1 MFLKKVVAAT
11 KIFGC
16 LMAFASC
23 AQAADG
29 LIRWYQPDSSN
40 IFIGND
46 NFEIGLS
53 YAGAF
58 GTTANAPTSGDV
70 IFHPY
75 GMSALSFVSLLSM
88 GMTGDYFIP
97 GTPVEGWY
105 LIVEGNTVASGS
117 IQGGYSGVSSSV
129 HSNNSTVAYADV
141 TTTIRCNRNLVL
153 EQNLTF
159 AGGDMGYL
167 MTVRITN
174 NGDATLTNVK
184 YRRQCDPDQREQL
197 TGSFHTDNYFYKD
210 EDGNAYMYAF
220 GNSTGVTESDP
231 ELLHEEMITKGTNP
245 YILVGLAS
253 DDYTVDAYLNFGYTS
268 YDYHQYAD
276 DTQMGLVFTIDSIA
290 PGETVELYY
299 IGSIDPRVEPEMGEF
314 RITFDANGGT
324 SSKRSIRRDAGVA
337 YGELPTAK
345 KTGHTFLGWF
355 TELDDGEPVTPDTV
369 AVGDA
374 TNYAHWAINSY
385 TISFDSKGGSEVP
398 SITANYGTAL
408 TVPDAPALDGHTFGG
423 WFRAGRPFAF
433 TTMPAEDVALDALWL
448 DENTQLH
455 AGSIDSSATWTNG
468 SVHII
473 SGVVTIQSG
482 VELIIEPGAVVK
494 FLSGA
499 SLTIA
504 SGGICRASGAIF
516 THINDDSVGGDTMMD
531 GDETKPEY
539 DAYDITT
546 NGQLWEDE
554 TTEYRYMKPRT
565 LESSISTS
573 TRLKGHTVY
582 KVNYNVTVYRGATL
596 TIPAGTILKFGPGYR
611 MTINSGAKLEVNG
624 TRTAPVVFTSI
635 KDDENGGDTNGDGD
649 KTKPNG
655 GDWTYVYVSG
665 SATLNY
671 CHALYGAPSNET
683 GILEVSGG
691 TLTLMNCLVAH
702 SRYDGVW
709 NWGGTIKAYNTV
721 FTDCGNGVCPYRG
734 STECDNC
741 IMAFCNYGYMD
752 WSHWYGGTFKNCI
765 FYGCGKNWSD
775 TNGSAEFMGHS
786 TVKNCC
792 FFNPEGYSKRSC
804 VKDGVDGCIYADP
817 RFLDADNGDFRI
829 AENSPCVDA
838 GDGTVAPARDYWN
851 QPRMDVKGAAATGK
865 GDLHGICPDIGIYEV
880 LGTPA
885 DPTADL
891 TVKSVSAPTVL
902 TVGGESEVSWVV
914 TNVGP
919 VDAEGVWCDRID
931 FVADNGSVTEL
942 ATLECSGV
950 LTASNEVERVRRFVV
965 PMLQSKGRI
974 RVTTNV
980 DRGIFEGKA
989 VANNAAQAGNATT
1002 VGYPDLVVGDGET
1015 VDVSVPAEGEVG
1027 FRLGGAYPDGGLLV
1041 IAADREIVARL
1052 DLGRIP
1058 TADTFVRSAVSVG
1071 GGYWIMQVPADATDA
1086 YVAFSTTSDQATPV
1100 SVSTLKGSLLLLD
1113 VGVMSYPNAGTVTV
1127 PFYGNGFDESM
1138 EVWIEKAGRTLTAA
1152 DVSVESAVKGSAVFD
1167 VDGLPTGTWTLKVR
1181 KGGETV
1187 SCERLTLT
1195 AGGMGAIWSCKIDAA
1210 SSVRAGRVYMGNV
1223 VCANS
1228 GDRSMIA
1235 PYVHVTAKNGT
1246 QIRFSAS
1253 DAWTDS
1259 LEFMATSESY
1269 PARLL
1274 KPGEEIRVPFYYQAT
1289 GSGVSI
1295 SVESSTD
1302 DPSDFPWE
1310 TNGGYMRPSWATDEM
1325 WTRALAILKKNV
1337 GLTWN
1342 ACFQRL
1348 NADADHLMKI
1358 GTPERRFDRLWQME
1372 INEALGVDHA
1382 VGSLAGGTDLARS
1395 GRGFGLSFSRSYGSG
1410 MHQRL
1415 RKGVLGYGWS
1425 DNLSVSC
1432 ELQES
1437 GARFVIQSGD
1447 GGSYA
1452 FTKVTGAWK
1461 PEDARDKTVM
1471 TESYSEWVLTTRSGT
1486 VIRFSKSKKRIV
1498 SIRDNMG
1505 NGLDFTHDASG
1516 NVTEV
1521 KHTDGQWLRFTYSGG
1536 LLVSAAD
1543 DRGRTASYAYTGE
1556 MLTEVTAFNGRK
1568 VKYNYLPADETAA
1581 SRALRQ
1587 IVASDGQTKDFTY
1600 DAAGRVATASRNGTH
1615 FTSEIVR
1622 GELGSYSVIAPN
1634 GGITEVTV
1642 GANGETLSTV
1652 NALGQKVQRTY
1663 TADTLLESVIA
1674 PSGKRSKIVYDTDG
1688 QAVKSLD
1695 AAGAATSFAYTED
1708 FGSLKRVTDARQKAI
1723 TYGYDALGRS
1733 ESVSYPDD
1741 SQSRIAYAANGD
1753 VTNAVNARGE
1763 SIAYAYDKEGNKI
1776 AATWPNGRTFAWT
1789 YDAKGNCVSASDS
1802 VTGEVTMEYDDKE
1815 QLTRITYPGGRGFTY
1830 VYNAYGRVTARTS
1843 LDGYAQKYEYDAFGR
1858 VARMTDGSGN
1868 PYVVN
1873 AYDPVTGNLML
1884 QTYGNG
1890 TTVSNAYDLLD
1901 RTVSITHRKADG
1913 TVLERFAYAYNEDG
1927 QRISLTTTEGVEN
1940 YTYDAAGQVTGV
1952 IYPNGTQE
1960 TFEYDAVGN
1969 RLAANGTAYT
1979 VNDLNQYAGVGSSS
1993 LTYDA
1998 DGNLL
2003 RRADASGTTDY
2014 YYDCESRLIGVTN
2027 TSSGVAW
2034 SCEYDVFGNRV
2045 RVTDNGVTTEK
2056 LYIQGSLPSVAAEY
2070 RGGSLVVRHILLGS
2084 VRLADVTAGG
2094 TTRYYHADG
2103 LASTRLLTDASG
2115 SVVARASYKAF
2126 GEIRTSSGV
2135 AIADGYVGTLGVE
2148 RDSTGLLFM
2157 RNRYYDAGMG
2167 RFVQR
2172 DPIGLRG
2179 RDVNWYRY
2187 CRNESSEFID
2197 PDGMAA
2203 VAGGIEIEICRKMLE
2218 KSYRKAAVDGA
2229 EVMLVKVGGK
2239 WVAKAAARHAVA
2251 GLANGIPYIEAG
2263 LIALD
2268 VIDLG
2273 VTIYEA
2279 VNSANTVTGANSSV
2293 NEGYKVEPVD
2303 AIDGGSGEPP
2313 QWCKNF
2319 YARETSAGRDPC
2331 DSAGFRK
2338 ACGTAYSCPAR

>member
-1 MFLKKVVAAT
+1 MSLKKFVAAT
-11 KIFGC
+11 VIVGC
-16 LMAFASC
+16 TMAVVPSARG
-23 AQAADG
+23 ADG

-58 GTTANAPTSGDV
+58 GTAVGAPTSGDV

-75 GMSALSFVSLLSM
+75 FSGGYDYLAFISMLSE
-88 GMTGDYFIP
+88 GATCDYFRSSAID
-97 GTPVEGWY
+97 GGWVVSVDGCE
-105 LIVEGNTVASGS
+105 IARGS
-117 IQGGYSGVSSSV
+117 QHGSCSGVYDSI
-129 HSNNSTVAYADV
+129 HINNSTIVAADV
-141 TTTIRCNRNLVL
+141 STTIRCNRDVVI
-153 EQNLTF
+153 EQNLSF
-159 AGGDMGYL
+159 AAADLGYL
-167 MTVRITN
+167 MCVRITN
-174 NGDATLTNVK
+174 NGSSTLTNVR
-184 YRRQCDPDQREQL
+184 YRRECDPEQ
-197 TGSFHTDNYFYKD
+197 TPGTYCTDNYFYKD
-210 EDGNAYMYAF
+210 ADGNAYMYAF
-220 GNSTGVTESDP
+220 GNNTCVTETDP
-231 ELLHEEMITKGTNP
+231 ELLHEEMITKGRNP
-245 YILVGLAS
+245 YVLIGLAS
-253 DDYTVDAYLNFGYTS
+253 DDYTVDSYLNYGYSS
-268 YDYHQYAD
+268 YNYHRYSD
-276 DTQMGLVFTIDSIA
+276 DTHVGLVFTINSIA

-299 IGSIDPRVEPEMGEF
+299 IGSIDPMVEPEMGEF
-314 RITFDANGGT
+314 KIMFDPNGGT
-324 SSKRSIRRDAGVA
+324 CSKRSFRRDAGVA

-355 TELDDGEPVTPDTV
+355 TEPEDGEPVTPDTV
-369 AVGDA
+369 TVGDA

-408 TVPDAPALDGHTFGG
+408 TEPDAPVLDGYSFGG
-423 WFRAGRPFAF
+423 WFHAGRAFAF
-433 TTMPAEDVALDALWL
+433 TTMPDEDVTLDALWL
-448 DENTQLH
+448 DGNTQLH
-455 AGSIDSSATWTNG
+455 TGSIDSSATWTNG

-473 SGVVTIQSG
+473 SGAVTIQSG
-482 VELIIEPGAVVK
+482 VELLIESGAVVK

-499 SLTIA
+499 SLTIG

-546 NGQLWEDE
+546 NGQLWDDE
-554 TTEYRYMKPRT
+554 TTEYRYMKPET
-565 LESSISTS
+565 LSSSIYTS

-582 KVNYNVTVYRGATL
+582 KVDYNVYVYSGATL
-596 TIPAGTILKFGPGYR
+596 TIPAGTILKFDSGR
-611 MTINSGAKLEVNG
+611 QMTVYSGAKLEVNG

-635 KDDENGGDTNGDGD
+635 KDDENGGDTNGDEGA
-649 KTKPNG
+649 TEPEE
-655 GDWTYVYVSG
+655 GDWHQIKVQGTAEFNYAQVYYNA
-665 SATLNY
+665 SAENY
-671 CHALYGAPSNET
+671 G
-683 GILEVSGG
+683 GIEAYGG
-691 TLTLMNCLVAH
+691 TVAFNNSIIGHTKYECVNAH
-702 SRYDGVW
+702 SSGNFVACNSVFWDSSLGFGYYGSGRV
-709 NWGGTIKAYNTV
+709 KAYNCVFAYLTTAV
-721 FTDCGNGVCPYRG
+721 RQSGKELRNCVFYNCSKFTDQSGDGSSFNNCVFYNQSGVGAQSYQKCGTSGNV
-734 STECDNC
+734 
-741 IMAFCNYGYMD
+741 
-752 WSHWYGGTFKNCI
+752 W
-765 FYGCGKNWSD
+765 
-775 TNGSAEFMGHS
+775 
-786 TVKNCC
+786 
-792 FFNPEGYSKRSC
+792 
-804 VKDGVDGCIYADP
+804 ADP
-817 RFLDADNGDFRI
+817 KFFAPDNGDFRI
-829 AENSPCVDA
+829 AEDSPCVDA

-880 LGTPA
+880 LGVPA
-885 DPTADL
+885 EPTADL
-891 TVKSVSAPTVL
+891 AATAIDAPNRM
-902 TVGGESEVSWVV
+902 TVGEEAEVSWVV
-914 TNVGP
+914 ANLGE
-919 VDAEGVWCDRID
+919 VDAVGTWSDRLE
-931 FVADNGSVTEL
+931 FVGENGAVTVL
-942 ATLECSGV
+942 ATSEFNETLEA
-950 LTASNEVERVRRFVV
+950 TNEVSRMRRFTV
-965 PMLQSKGRI
+965 PMLPTRGYV
-974 RVTTNV
+974 RVVVNC

-989 VANNAAQAGNATT
+989 VANNECLAAGMTT
-1002 VGYPDLVVGDGET
+1002 IGYPSLSLAEDET
-1015 VDVSVPAEGEVG
+1015 TAVEIPAEGETG
-1027 FRLGGAYPDGGLLV
+1027 FSLDGDYPDGGLIV
-1041 IAADREIVARL
+1041 ITADRDIVARL
-1052 DLGRIP
+1052 GVGGVP
-1058 TADTFVRSAVSVG
+1058 TADSFVSSAVKVSDDA
-1071 GGYWIMQVPADATDA
+1071 WIVRVPKNVENA
-1086 YVAFSTTSDQATPV
+1086 YVSFASKSGSRTTAEV
-1100 SVSTLKGSLLLLD
+1100 SSLKGALLLLD
-1113 VGVMSYPNAGTVTV
+1113 VGVMASSNSGTAVI
-1127 PFYGNGFDESM
+1127 PFFGNGFDDSI
-1138 EVWIEKAGRTLTAA
+1138 EVFLAKDGRTVMAS
-1152 DVSVESAVKGSAVFD
+1152 DVAVNSEIQGSAVFG
-1167 VDGLPTGTWTLKVR
+1167 VDGLATGEWMLNVR
-1181 KGGETV
+1181 KGDETV
-1187 SCERLTLT
+1187 SCARLKVG
-1195 AGGMGAIWSCKIDAA
+1195 AGGGGAKWSCKIDAA
-1210 SSVRAGRVYMGNV
+1210 SSVRAGRVYMGAV
-1223 VCANS
+1223 VCANT
-1228 GDRSMIA
+1228 GDTTMLA
-1235 PYVHVTAKNGT
+1235 PYVHITAKNGT
-1246 QIRFSAS
+1246 QIRFSTS

-1437 GARFVIQSGD
+1437 GARFVIQSGN

-1471 TESYSEWVLTTRSGT
+1471 SESSSEWVLTTRSGT
-1486 VIRFSKSKKRIV
+1486 VIRFSKSKNRIV

-1521 KHTDGQWLRFTYSGG
+1521 KHTDGQWLRFAYSGG
-1536 LLVSAAD
+1536 LLASASD
-1543 DRGRTASYAYTGE
+1543 DQGRTATYAYTGE

-1568 VKYNYLPADETAA
+1568 VKYNYLSADETAA

-1587 IVASDGQTKDFTY
+1587 IVAPDGQTKDFTY
-1600 DAAGRVATASRNGTH
+1600 DAAGRIATASRNGTH

-1634 GGITEVTV
+1634 GGVTTVTV

-1663 TADTLLESVIA
+1663 TADTLLESVVA

-1708 FGSLKRVTDARQKAI
+1708 FGSLKSVTDARQKAI

-1776 AATWPNGRTFAWT
+1776 GATWPNGRTFAWT

-1802 VTGEVTMEYDDKE
+1802 VTGEVTMEYDVLE
-1815 QLTRITYPGGRGFTY
+1815 QLTRIAYPGGRGFTY
-1830 VYNAYGRVTARTS
+1830 AYDDYGRVMTRTS
-1843 LDGYAQKYEYDAFGR
+1843 LDGYIQKYEYDEFGR

-1901 RTVSITHRKADG
+1901 RVVSITHRGADG
-1913 TVLERFAYAYNEDG
+1913 TVLDSFVYAYNEDG
-1927 QRISLTTTEGVEN
+1927 QRISLTTAEGEER
-1940 YTYDAAGQVTGV
+1940 YTYDTVGQVTGV
-1952 IYPNGTQE
+1952 TYPNGASE

-1969 RLAANGTAYT
+1969 RLAANWTDYM
-1979 VNDLNQYAGVGSSS
+1979 VNDLNQYTSVGSSS

-2003 RRADASGTTDY
+2003 RKADDYYSTDY
-2014 YYDCESRLIGVTN
+2014 YYDCENRLVAVSN
-2027 TSSGVAW
+2027 DSYGVAW

-2070 RGGSLVVRHILLGS
+2070 RGGSLVVRHILSGAF
-2084 VRLADVTAGG
+2084 RIADVTADG

-2157 RNRYYDAGMG
+2157 RNRYYDPSMG

-2172 DPIGLRG
+2172 DPIGFNAG
-2179 RDVNWYRY
+2179 DVNVYRY
-2187 CRNESSEFID
+2187 CEND
-2197 PDGMAA
+2197 PMSQVDLNGCIS
-2203 VAGGIEIEICRKMLE
+2203 VCLDFKAGGFCGGTDSNGELMIGGKLG
-2218 KSYRKAAVDGA
+2218 KSITLKDALKAAGLKKILKWLFPISVSNGNMESGFYGRLGGGPLLNVNVNVDSRGPSTSFSGSTNPEIFGGEVGVNVSVRSFWENTFGA
-2229 EVMLVKVGGK
+2229 K
-2239 WVAKAAARHAVA
+2239 
-2251 GLANGIPYIEAG
+2251 P
-2263 LIALD
+2263 
-2268 VIDLG
+2268 
-2273 VTIYEA
+2273 
-2279 VNSANTVTGANSSV
+2279 
-2293 NEGYKVEPVD
+2293 
-2303 AIDGGSGEPP
+2303 
-2313 QWCKNF
+2313 
-2319 YARETSAGRDPC
+2319 
-2331 DSAGFRK
+2331 
-2338 ACGTAYSCPAR
+2338 AY